1 MDDYDRYYKEYQEK
15 EYSDKYGD
23 FYSVNRI
30 NFFEFIVIVFFTVLI
45 LYRLSGILRRI
56 LILILLRVGLL
67 LGVLLILRLIIGV
80 GVILRLSCIVW

>member
-67 LGVLLILRLIIGV
+67 PGILLILGLIIGV